1 MQTPLVDKV
10 LSPCQ
15 NDCVIKHTGEQKIP
29 TPKEPSPIKVTQ
41 ETTDLG
47 EDVLE
52 RKVTA
57 TAAAGNGDERGV
69 SILYLPNNIY
79 W

>member
-1 MQTPLVDKV
+1 MQTPLVDKI

-15 NDCVIKHTGEQKIP
+15 SDCVIKHTGEQKIP
-29 TPKEPSPIKVTQ
+29 IPKEPSPSNVTQ
-41 ETTDLG
+41 ETTELG

-52 RKVTA
+52 RKVA
-57 TAAAGNGDERGV
+57 AAAAGNGHERGV